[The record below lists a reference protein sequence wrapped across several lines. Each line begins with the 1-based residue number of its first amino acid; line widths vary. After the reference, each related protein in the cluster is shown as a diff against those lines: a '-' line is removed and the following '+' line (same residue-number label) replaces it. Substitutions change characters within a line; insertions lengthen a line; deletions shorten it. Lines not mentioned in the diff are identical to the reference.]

1 MLPVPLTGPVA
12 VDPQLREQKLR
23 QATRA
28 FEGLFLTQLIKVM
41 RATVSSPDGD
51 RMAGKSV
58 LGGYADM
65 ELGRVL
71 AERRGTGL
79 AEMLYEAVK
88 PRGAEPTRP
97 GAVKRTLGPPSPRP
111 LAPTYSASV
120 PRYEP
125 IVQQAAR
132 RHGLSPQLIR
142 AVITVESAG
151 DPRARSPRQAKGL
164 MQLTDSTA
172 GMLGVTDVWDPQ
184 QNIDAGARYLRR
196 LLDRFD
202 GNLEH
207 ALAAYNAGPTTVQRY
222 GGTPP
227 YPETRAYVKRVLEHY
242 RPSAKEASRVR

>member
-1 MLPVPLTGPVA
+1 M
-12 VDPQLREQKLR
+12 REQQLR

-41 RATVSSPDGD
+41 RATVGSAKGD
-51 RMAGKSV
+51 QMAGKSV

-79 AEMLYEAVK
+79 AEMLYQSLK
-88 PRGAEPTRP
+88 PRGGEAPRP
-97 GAVKRTLGPPSPRP
+97 AVAPPRLGPPAPR
-111 LAPTYSASV
+111 LLQPTHTVSV
-120 PRYEP
+120 PRYES

-142 AVITVESAG
+142 AVITVESGG
-151 DPRARSPRQAKGL
+151 DPRAQSPRQAKGL

-202 GNLEH
+202 GNLEW
-207 ALAAYNAGPTTVQRY
+207 ALAAYNAGPSTVRRY
-222 GGTPP
+222 GGPPP

-242 RPSAKEASRVR
+242 RPSAEELTHVR